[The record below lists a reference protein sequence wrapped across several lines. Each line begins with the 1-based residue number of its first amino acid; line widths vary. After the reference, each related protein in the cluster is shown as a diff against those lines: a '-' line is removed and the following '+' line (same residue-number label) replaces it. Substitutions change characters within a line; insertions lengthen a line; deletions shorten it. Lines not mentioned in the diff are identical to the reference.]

1 MLVRSK
7 LQYHLAGGIHG
18 LDWFSG
24 IAVTVFKGAF
34 EQLKR
39 FRPAGWRKREDD
51 ALAVFPAAL
60 FNKDEMIL
68 RPSNPVEANGQF
80 QEFSR
85 GAIKGSVEK
94 EEGIADRDVF
104 ARIALVAGLDPK
116 NGSRRITP
124 PLLLTGAGFHS

>member
-51 ALAVFPAAL
+51 ALAVFQAAL
-60 FNKDEMIL
+60 FNNDEMIL
-68 RPSNPVEANGQF
+68 RPSNPGEANGPSE
-80 QEFSR
+80 EFSV
-85 GAIKGSVEK
+85 ATIKGTLEM
-94 EEGIADRDVF
+94 EEGIADRYVSG
-104 ARIALVAGLDPK
+104 RIPLIACLAPK
-116 NGSRRITP
+116 NGGRK
-124 PLLLTGAGFHS
+124 